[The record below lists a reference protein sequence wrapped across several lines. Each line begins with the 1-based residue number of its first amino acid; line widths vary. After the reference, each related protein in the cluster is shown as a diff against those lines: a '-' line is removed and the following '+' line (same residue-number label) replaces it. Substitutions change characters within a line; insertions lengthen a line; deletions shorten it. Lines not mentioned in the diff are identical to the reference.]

1 MDSFIKIIK
10 QKKEEP
16 VTTLHNKQIEL
27 LKKYI
32 SERKNVFICGSTG
45 VGKSY
50 LIKSVLDE
58 INSIEIEKDHLKS
71 KSPFLAFIQ
80 NAPKHAFIEDYDS
93 DFKSIIEKV
102 SDGGRVTRGSLVVTS
117 INMCMFPNFEIIF
130 IPRHKPDRLL
140 TLTEDRSSLA
150 ENAAIRC
157 NGNIRDFFTYLDGF
171 DDKDV
176 FKSPKDYIKSILSDP
191 CSIGIPDSI
200 HEHGHIWDIF
210 QENYLDSK
218 GVDVTAT
225 ADAFSDADVYDTKM
239 YTMGDWHLIPY
250 FILNALVI
258 PKSALGEILN
268 KDTIRPGSCWTKFG
282 NFRMRNQKYKE
293 IQKRGG
299 HNLCID
305 DLSLIRKYA
314 ENGDMQPMMEY
325 GLTPQDFDVM
335 NHLAVGNRLKQRD
348 VTRVKKALK
357 NAYEQRKTY

>member
-1 MDSFIKIIK
+1 MDSFIKIIR

-16 VTTLHNKQIEL
+16 VTTLHTNQIEL

-32 SERKNVFICGSTG
+32 SERKNVFICGSSG

-50 LIKSVLDE
+50 LLKSALDE

-71 KSPFLAFIQ
+71 KSPFLSFIQ

-102 SDGGRVTRGSLVVTS
+102 SDGGRMTRGSLVVTS
-117 INMCMFPNFEIIF
+117 VNMCIFPNFEIIF
-130 IPRHKPDRLL
+130 IPRHKPGRLL
-140 TLTEDRSSLA
+140 TLIEDRSSLA

-176 FKSPKDYIKSILSDP
+176 FKTPKEYIKDILSDP
-191 CSIGIPDSI
+191 DPIGIPDSI

-218 GVDVTAT
+218 GVDVTGVT
-225 ADAFSDADVYDTKM
+225 DAFCEADMYDTQM
-239 YTMGDWHLIPY
+239 YTMGNWHLMPY

-258 PKSALGEILN
+258 PKSALGKPLD
-268 KDTIRPGSCWTKFG
+268 KDTIRPGSCWTKYG
-282 NFRMRNQKYKE
+282 NYRMRNQKYKE

-299 HNLCID
+299 NNLCID
-305 DLSLIRKYA
+305 DLCLIKKYA
-314 ENGDMQPMMEY
+314 ENGDLQPMLDY

-357 NAYEQRKTY
+357 YAYEQGKA